1 MKTKKAGF
9 TLMEMLIVVAIIAIV
24 AVIAVPTFSVS
35 LVKAKES
42 ADIANIRSAFVEAQ
56 IYKMNEYT
64 VTFSQTSDKEL
75 LIDFVSA
82 GGTSENKT
90 VTLNYP
96 DKLVVGEDGIS
107 LTYNATE
114 QGVQTWSLAGATS
127 SSN

>member
-1 MKTKKAGF
+1 
-9 TLMEMLIVVAIIAIV
+9 MEMLIVVAIIAII

-64 VTFSQTSDKEL
+64 VTFRKTSENEL
-75 LIDFVSA
+75 LIDC
-82 GGTSENKT
+82 TSESKI

-96 DKLVVGEDGIS
+96 DKLMVGSDGIS
-107 LTYNATE
+107 LTYTATE